1 MNTHRFRTA
10 LARLE
15 DRVERTLVQCRR
27 FETMAAALQT
37 WAAHWSTATFERLLH
52 AEHASVDERE
62 RALAA
67 LALQGTDEAGALI
80 DAYNPHGAGPDHEL
94 FHQVA
99 RIEWEQ
105 RRPSGQ
111 TSGGAPRQ
119 ASSRQRRTA

>member
-15 DRVERTLVQCRR
+15 ERVERTLVQCRR

-52 AEHASVDERE
+52 AEQASVDERE

-80 DAYNPHGAGPDHEL
+80 DAYDPAVAGPDHEL

-105 RRPSGQ
+105 RRPSGHASRR
-111 TSGGAPRQ
+111 TSCK